1 MAEIDFHIIG
11 IQITNRE
18 KEAGQVQN
26 KLTNYGGVIKTRL
39 GLNDVFDAESSN
51 GGIILL
57 DLYGDESEKER
68 LESELEQIEGIDIQ
82 KMIF

>member
-18 KEAGQVQN
+18 KEAGQVQS

-39 GLNDVFDAESSN
+39 GLNDVFDTKSSN

-57 DLYGDESEKER
+57 DLYGVESEKER